1 MTLMFDE
8 SKTLSVVCNL
18 FSKEFENGFSTKL
31 VGGADEPLYLP
42 KNESNTSALLLFRS
56 NFLSSAL
63 HEISH
68 WCIAGEK
75 RRQLKDFGYWYSP
88 DGRSEIEQEAFEF
101 FEVKPQALEWMFS
114 KACNHSF
121 TISLDNLSIINS
133 VCESH
138 KFFNLIIDQIADW
151 CASDT
156 LPPRGLQFL
165 NALSS
170 YFHTEPKSID
180 HYSFDSVI

>member
-63 HEISH
+63 H
-68 WCIAGEK
+68 
-75 RRQLKDFGYWYSP
+75 FGYWYSP

-121 TISLDNLSIINS
+121 TISLDNLSITNS
-133 VCESH
+133 VCECH
-138 KFFNLIIDQIADW
+138 IFFNFIIDQIADW

-156 LPPRGLQFL
+156 LPPRGLKFL